1 MLLICRLLIIFSFR
15 MFSFRSTDMRL
26 YLLFVLLTLSVIA
39 NAQKT
44 ITITGKLVDA
54 ETEEPIIFASIGIEG
69 KSVSTVSN
77 MEGEFDFHIPYIYK
91 DHEMV
96 IRMLGYK
103 NLRTKISN
111 YTNRD
116 TVIFRMTKASTV
128 LEEVIIT
135 DSLTGGDIVSAAI
148 NKINLNFPNEPFMMD
163 GFYRDLKKVGGKY
176 FSLLEAAVKIYDED
190 YAEPRNKN
198 RLRERVALME
208 VRKSLGYSNK
218 FTRYF
223 EQYNLLEDLLLHNN
237 IRYRQFPD
245 QEVFYNSFKRGK
257 TTIYNGNEVHVAIG
271 NFRVPDNGGTMFIK
285 LYVDVK
291 TYSIVRMEYE
301 RTFNNEILRKKGDLV
316 SKYVSDIK
324 TIDFKEYLGKMYLSL
339 ITLKSK
345 VNWYDEQTDQLK
357 FETELQQELLIN
369 NIEINPIEHIGRTE
383 KMRRYGLQYQD
394 ERYNRDFW
402 ENYNVIKDTPLDEEI
417 VSDLEELGTLE
428 EQFEY

>member
-1 MLLICRLLIIFSFR
+1 MSFGYDLYPCND
-15 MFSFRSTDMRL
+15 FIHSPTMRL
-26 YLLFVLLTLSVIA
+26 YILFIFIILSNFA
-39 NAQKT
+39 HAQKT

-54 ETEEPIIFASIGIEG
+54 ETEEPIIFASVGIEG

-77 MEGEFDFHIPYIYK
+77 TEGEFDFHIPYIYK

-96 IRMLGYK
+96 IRMLGYS
-103 NLRTKISN
+103 NIRAKISN
-111 YTNRD
+111 YTSHD
-116 TVIFRMTKASTV
+116 TVVFRMNKVSKV
-128 LEEVIIT
+128 LEEVIIS

-148 NKINLNFPNEPFMMD
+148 AKIDKNFPNEPFMMN

-190 YAEPRNKN
+190 YSEPKNKS

-237 IRYRQFPD
+237 VRYRQFPE
-245 QEVFYNSFKRGK
+245 QEAFYNSFKRGK
-257 TTIYNGNEVHVAIG
+257 TTKYNGNNVHVAIG
-271 NFRVPDNGGTMFIK
+271 SFLVPDNGGTMFIK

-301 RTFNNEILRKKGDLV
+301 RTFNNEVLRKKGDLV
-316 SKYVSDIK
+316 SKYVSDVK
-324 TIDFKEYLGKMYLSL
+324 TIDFKEYLGKMYLGL

-345 VNWYDEQTDQLK
+345 INWYDENTNELK

-394 ERYNRDFW
+394 ERYNKDFW

-417 VSDLEELGTLE
+417 VADLEELGTLE
-428 EQFEY
+428 DQFDY